1 MTVRPLPHDAAEHD
15 GATGRNL
22 QIVSPTRFMDDL
34 ADTVRIFCK
43 VRRVMTIEQL
53 AVRAGIGDNRMGKLI
68 HRDPLERR
76 QASGS
81 ELMSIWAVLGAAG
94 ASHGLASIG
103 MIASDDETAA
113 DDVRLGLAVAGF
125 LEAGAGLA
133 RAAADGKFDPS
144 EADDALRA
152 CDQADEKTADLR
164 RAARAAKKQ
173 RR

>member
-1 MTVRPLPHDAAEHD
+1 
-15 GATGRNL
+15 
-22 QIVSPTRFMDDL
+22 
-34 ADTVRIFCK
+34 
-43 VRRVMTIEQL
+43 MTIEQL

-103 MIASDDETAA
+103 MIVHDDETAA

-133 RAAADGKFDPS
+133 LAAADGRIDADDAD
-144 EADDALRA
+144 EADAALRA
-152 CDQADEKTADLR
+152 CYQADERTAELR
-164 RAARAAKKQ
+164 RAARLAK
-173 RR
+173 RTRG